1 MTNSNANNDNVD
13 KAQASAENADD
24 AVSLQSLTEDA
35 LAHIT
40 KTKKLDALN
49 DVRVAWLGKKGHINA
64 QMKRMAALSD
74 EEKREFGQ
82 RVNVAKQQIQN
93 AIAQQQDALTNEA
106 IDKQVKRERLD
117 VTMPGRRSTV
127 GTRHPVSLAK
137 EEAVEFFRAAGFTLA
152 QGPEIEDDFH
162 NFEALNI
169 PQNHPARS
177 MQDTFYVETESDA
190 PYVLRTHTS
199 NVEIHTLKTV
209 GAPIK
214 IVAPG
219 RVYRS
224 DSDMT
229 HTPMFHQI
237 EGMWIDESVSLAQ
250 LKDLLTRFVMHFFDN
265 ENLHVRFRPSFFP
278 FTEPSAEMDIGYPDV
293 DGTVKWL
300 EILGCGMTHP
310 NVLRNCGIDADKYQ
324 GFAFG
329 MGIERIAML
338 RYGISDL
345 RILFDNDLRYF
356 APFVRG

>member
-1 MTNSNANNDNVD
+1 MTND
-13 KAQASAENADD
+13 NADKERNETSVDPTD
-24 AVSLQSLTEDA
+24 APVSLQSLTEDA
-35 LAHIT
+35 LAQIT
-40 KTKKLDALN
+40 KAKKLDALN
-49 DVRVAWLGKKGHINA
+49 DLRVSWLGKKGQISA
-64 QMKRMAALSD
+64 QMKRMASLSD

-82 RVNVAKQQIQN
+82 QVNVAKQQIQD
-93 AIAQQQDALTNEA
+93 AITQQQDALTNEA
-106 IDKQVKRERLD
+106 IDKQVRRERLD
-117 VTMPGRRSTV
+117 VSMPGRRATV
-127 GTRHPVSLAK
+127 GTRHPVSLAR
-137 EEAVEFFRAAGFTLA
+137 EEAVAFFSAAGFMLEK
-152 QGPEIEDDFH
+152 GPEIEDDFH

-177 MQDTFYVETESDA
+177 MQDTFYVESERDK

-199 NVEIHTLKTV
+199 NVQIRALQKQ

-278 FTEPSAEMDIGYPDV
+278 FTEPSAEMDIGYPDA
-293 DGTVKWL
+293 DDNVKWL